1 MPGTFSKS
9 NRPKRPGAYFNFIAT
24 QKETILP
31 NSAGRVCL
39 LVQHDWG
46 PFETPTLVNSLAE
59 FQSVFGP
66 STDTPGY
73 KAVYGAF
80 KGEGLPGRGG
90 AGGVIAVRYGTSEV
104 KASVVIN
111 QSPGDTVAAITLT
124 AVYPGSYGNDLSSTV
139 EDNAADATN
148 KRDLVI
154 KVGGVEVERY
164 TYAKTDITALGAAIN
179 ASSEWVTAVVNNS
192 GTEAVK
198 SAKSFTSGADGT
210 VDVAAADFTTALD
223 IAETQRFGVLA
234 MDDLAGTD
242 WGSPATATSILASW
256 KTWAA
261 NLNAK
266 GKRFISV
273 VGGALDEAIGDAV
286 SRSAS
291 LNHSDFVNIGK
302 GGVEDASLGTLSTSQ
317 LAPRIAGI
325 LAATGEERSLTFT
338 RLQGCTARN
347 FCTEAQILTGFDG
360 GVVVLATDNHPSAPV
375 RVEKGL
381 TTYTGG
387 DSTKPYAIYRNP
399 KYVRTT
405 HGIETDIT
413 EWSEIN
419 VIGQLQ
425 INDGTRAYVVGHA
438 KSVIKAREDR
448 GVLQSGSTVAIDQD
462 PPPTIEDEFIA
473 LIYGIAFGR
482 SVEQIYNTVVVA

>member
-9 NRPKRPGAYFNFIAT
+9 NRPKRPGAYFNFVAT
-24 QKETILP
+24 QSETILP

-46 PFETPTLVNSLAE
+46 PFETPTLLNSLAE
-59 FQSVFGP
+59 WKSVFGP
-66 STDTPGY
+66 SETTPGY
-73 KAVYGAF
+73 KAVYQAF

-90 AGGVIAVRYGTSEV
+90 AGSVIAIRYGTSEV
-104 KASVVIN
+104 KATVTIN
-111 QSPGDTVAAITLT
+111 QSPGDTTAAIVLT
-124 AVYPGSYGNDLSSTV
+124 AVYPGAYGNNLTSTV
-139 EDNAADATN
+139 EANAADGTN
-148 KRDLVI
+148 YNDLVI
-154 KVGGVEVERY
+154 KLGGVEVERY
-164 TYAKTDITALGAAIN
+164 VYAKTDITALGAAVN
-179 ASSEWVTAVVNNS
+179 ASSEWVTASVSNS
-192 GTEAVK
+192 GTAMVQ
-198 SAKSFTSGADGT
+198 STKSFASGASGT
-210 VDVAAADFTTALD
+210 VDVASADFAVALD
-223 IAETQRFGVLA
+223 LAETQRFGVMA
-234 MDDLAGTD
+234 MDDIAGTD
-242 WGSPATATSILASW
+242 WAGGVTADSILAAW
-256 KTWAA
+256 ETWAV
-261 NLNAK
+261 NLNSK

-273 VGGALDEAIGDAV
+273 VGGALDETISTAV
-286 SRSAS
+286 TRSGT
-291 LNHSDFVNIGK
+291 LNRSDFVNVGK
-302 GGVEDASLGTLSTSQ
+302 GGVVDASLGTLSTSQ

-360 GVVVLATDNHPSAPV
+360 GVVVLATDNHPDAPV

-387 DSTKPYAIYRNP
+387 DSTKPYTIYRNP

-413 EWSEIN
+413 EWAEIN

-425 INDGTRAYVVGHA
+425 ISDSTRAYVVGHA

-448 GVLQSGSTVAIDQD
+448 GVLQPGSTVLVDQD
-462 PPPTIEDEFIA
+462 PPPSADDEFIA
-473 LIYGIAFGR
+473 LAYGIAFGR
-482 SVEQIYNTVVVA
+482 SVEQIFNTVVVA